1 MDVVPEPLTEL
12 VHRAA
17 ATTPAYPSDLAG
29 VRRRWQARRR
39 RRRAVLA
46 GGLVA
51 LVALTGGA
59 VPLLHGRAGTPADG
73 PPAVVPG
80 ASSPAPTP
88 ERTAAQRLVINGTEW
103 FVPDGSDRPKV
114 GLAAVPAAELRLDGS
129 VAPYRV
135 PEGFE
140 LGAALPDGRLV
151 GLVRRG
157 VDRPRSDGA
166 GADKVSVDLMLVE
179 PGGRERRWLIPAPR
193 ERVGIVGA
201 DDRTVYL
208 VRPSGV
214 VARDLST
221 GVEKVVLGSSVVG
234 SDLIGPD
241 ARVTGGRIAV
251 RSEATRTVCLIDV
264 YDLTG
269 RERRGRV
276 ETGPGCRFVLS
287 PDGRSLAAVHRTPAG
302 IREQRLGIWDVA
314 TGKQLADVP
323 VGTVTRDPATA
334 GMVYGLAWDDD
345 RTARAVWVQLPP
357 GADRVYQVPEV
368 MRIVSASTQ

>member
-1 MDVVPEPLTEL
+1 MDVVPEALAEL

-17 ATTPAYPSDLAG
+17 TTTPAHPGDLAT
-29 VRRRWQARRR
+29 VRRRWRARRR
-39 RRRAVLA
+39 RRRAVLTS
-46 GGLVA
+46 GLVA

-59 VPLLHGRAGTPADG
+59 VPLLHGTPVDG
-73 PPAVVPG
+73 PPAVVAG
-80 ASSPAPTP
+80 TSSPAPTP
-88 ERTAAQRLVINGTEW
+88 DRVAAQRLVITGTAS

-114 GLAAVPAAELRLDGS
+114 GLAAVPAAEVRPDGS
-129 VAPYRV
+129 VVSYRV

-140 LGAALPDGRLV
+140 LGAALPDGRLA

-157 VDRPRSDGA
+157 VDRPRSPGA
-166 GADKVSVDLMLVE
+166 NTDKVAIDLVLVE
-179 PGGRERRWLIPAPR
+179 PGGRERRWRLQAPG

-214 VARDLST
+214 VVRDLST

-241 ARVTGGRIAV
+241 ARVTGGRIAI
-251 RSEATRTVCLIDV
+251 RSEATRRVCLIDV
-264 YDLTG
+264 YDLAG
-269 RERRGRV
+269 GERRGRV
-276 ETGPGCRFVLS
+276 ETGPGCQFVLS
-287 PDGRSLAAVHRTPAG
+287 PDGRSLAAVHRTRVD

-345 RTARAVWVQLPP
+345 RTVRAVWAQIPP

-368 MRIVSASTQ
+368 MRIVSAATQ